1 MLISIN
7 WIGFHGKVAYINSK
21 LSAEIFTT
29 TRITFKIP
37 ISVFAFNILIFL
49 CEVDQPT
56 HGKVQVILRKAD
68 INALKI

>member
-37 ISVFAFNILIFL
+37 ISVFAVNILIFL
-49 CEVDQPT
+49 CESRPT
-56 HGKVQVILRKAD
+56 DPWKSTSDFK
-68 INALKI
+68 KS